1 MQISLKWINELVDIE
16 TVSLE
21 ELIEKLTLGGF
32 EVEEIIEVEIQNEKT
47 IALDISTTP
56 NRSDSLS
63 IQGISLEIAALL
75 NKKTKISDSTTTIFS
90 WETILADLEKN
101 NLTNSHCTD
110 FVALTI
116 ENISNLKSPKWL
128 KQKLIASGLTT
139 EDTLADFQKYI
150 LLETGYPLEFYDL
163 DQILKKVNGSEFEL
177 QLISGTTNQEFSANN
192 QITYPLD
199 DSILLLTAQDFP
211 LSIAG
216 IISNPNYAYSE
227 TTKALLVEGS
237 IFNAAKIRQ
246 QSRRLGLR
254 TDRSSRYEKSIHNTN
269 LFASLYRLVCLL
281 RIGNPHLICQL
292 HTQSQRVKQKAK
304 SLTLHYETIQKVL
317 GPIKSSTATV
327 EHYLP
332 PSVITNALER
342 LEFTI
347 VMNEQESSWKV
358 EIPDFRTN
366 DIEREIDL
374 IEEIGRLYGFN
385 NFLTRLPKLNRIGM
399 EDFAYQIRKKITS
412 SFINLGLNELI
423 QYSLVPSQTY
433 LINEIKLINPLV
445 KEYSNLRASL
455 LPNLLKAVEENNKN
469 GTVLLE
475 GFEYGHIFSHSE
487 LGTIH
492 EEESLAGLFGG
503 AKLKSNWSNSSHSLT
518 WFEGKSKLDDLFKK
532 LNLIT
537 YWQSYKPMKEKKIFH
552 PYRTAEIYF
561 SDHSKVGIFGQ
572 IHPLLAKTLN
582 ISKEIY
588 LFELNFEAIKEQARK
603 NKLII
608 FQDYSLYPKI
618 IKDLSFII
626 STAISFEELKKS
638 LYLNGSRVLKEIN
651 LLDEYQGTSI
661 PENHTSLCVQF
672 VFQSENQTL
681 TNKQIEKIVTTLQL
695 LLINKFD
702 AEIRV

>member
-32 EVEEIIEVEIQNEKT
+32 EVEEIIDVEIQKEKT

-63 IQGISLEIAALL
+63 IRGISLEIAALL
-75 NKKTKISDSTTTIFS
+75 NKKAKISNYTTNIFS
-90 WETILADLEKN
+90 WEPFIGGLEKN
-101 NLTNSHCTD
+101 NLTNIHCTD

-116 ENISNLKSPKWL
+116 ENITDFRSPKWL
-128 KQKLIASGLTT
+128 KQKLIASGLIP
-139 EDTLADFQKYI
+139 EDTLVDFQNYL
-150 LLETGYPLEFYDL
+150 LLETGYPIEFYDL

-177 QLISGTTNQEFSANN
+177 QLISGINNQKFLANN
-192 QITYPLD
+192 QITYQLD
-199 DSILLLTAQDFP
+199 ESILILTAQDFP

-216 IISNPNYAYSE
+216 IIPNPNYAYS
-227 TTKALLVEGS
+227 TTTRSLLIEGS

-246 QSRRLGLR
+246 QSRKIGLR

-269 LFASLYRLVCLL
+269 LFSSLYQLVCLL
-281 RIGNPHLICQL
+281 RIANPNLICQL
-292 HTQSQRVKQKAK
+292 HTNSRVVTQKAK
-304 SLTLHYETIQKVL
+304 SLTLNYETIKNVL
-317 GPIKSSTATV
+317 GPIKSSTGTV
-327 EHYLP
+327 EEYLP
-332 PSVITNALER
+332 PSVITTALER
-342 LEFTI
+342 LQFTTL
-347 VMNEQESSWKV
+347 MNDQKTNWTV
-358 EIPDFRTN
+358 EVPNFRTN

-399 EDFAYQIRKKITS
+399 EDFAYQIRKKVTS
-412 SFINLGLNELI
+412 CLINVGLNELI

-433 LINEIKLINPLV
+433 LSNEIKLINPLV
-445 KEYSNLRASL
+445 KDYSNLRSSL

-469 GTVLLE
+469 GTVALE
-475 GFEYGHIFSHSE
+475 GFEYGHIFSNSE

-492 EEESLAGLFGG
+492 EEEYLAGLFGG
-503 AKLKSNWSNSSHSLT
+503 TKIKSNWSNSSHSLT
-518 WFEGKSKLDDLFKK
+518 WFEGKSKLEEIFKK

-537 YWQSYKPMKEKKIFH
+537 YWQSYKPIKEKNIFH

-561 SDHSKVGIFGQ
+561 SDHSKVGLFGQ

-582 ISKEIY
+582 LSREIY
-588 LFELNFEAIKEQARK
+588 LFELNFEAMKEQAQK

-626 STAISFEELKKS
+626 STTISFEDLKKS
-638 LYLNGSRVLKEIN
+638 LYFNGSRFLKEIN
-651 LLDEYQGTSI
+651 LLDEYRGTSI
-661 PENHTSLCVQF
+661 PENYTSLCVQF

-681 TNKQIEKIVTTLQL
+681 TNKQIEKILTTIKL
-695 LLINKFD
+695 LLIDKFN
-702 AEIRV
+702 AEMRV